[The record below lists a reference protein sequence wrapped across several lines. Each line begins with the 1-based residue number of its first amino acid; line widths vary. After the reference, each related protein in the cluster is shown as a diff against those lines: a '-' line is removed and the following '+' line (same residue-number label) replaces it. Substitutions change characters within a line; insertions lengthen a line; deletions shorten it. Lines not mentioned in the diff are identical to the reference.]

1 MSIEDKK
8 LEFPS
13 NITIATK
20 KVGKVKYQ
28 HWYVTIP
35 SKLRSS
41 IEWNKG
47 KLFKVT
53 LEKF

>member
-1 MSIEDKK
+1 MPIEDKK
-8 LEFPS
+8 LEFTS
-13 NITIATK
+13 KITVITK
-20 KVGKVKYQ
+20 GKKYQ

-35 SKLRSS
+35 KQLRGVIS
-41 IEWNKG
+41 WNKD